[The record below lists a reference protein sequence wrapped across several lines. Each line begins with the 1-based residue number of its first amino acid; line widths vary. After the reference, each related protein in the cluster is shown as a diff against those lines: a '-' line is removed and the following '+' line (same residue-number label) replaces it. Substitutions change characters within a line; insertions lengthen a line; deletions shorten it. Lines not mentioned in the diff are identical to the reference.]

1 VATRVADPD
10 TGEVRFEHG
19 YKLGIAVDEKSFI
32 NNHLKLKLLYH
43 TENKYKIIIVFK
55 LGANID
61 IF

>member
-1 VATRVADPD
+1 LIDNLPVATRVADPD

-43 TENKYKIIIVFK
+43 TENKYKT
-55 LGANID
+55 
-61 IF
+61 